1 MVHLCNTGSCRPL
14 PAMAR
19 VQIFSEYP
27 GFTFRKKL
35 FVARWLREVV
45 HARNARLGEISIVF
59 MTDDALLAMNRQYL
73 AHDYY
78 TDIITFD
85 YTVDFGGKIS
95 GDLFISLDRVREN
108 AVHNHDSEEGEIFR
122 VIAHGVLHLLGYQDK
137 TELQKQQIRTL
148 EDSFLAHKNQLSGR
162 A

>member
-1 MVHLCNTGSCRPL
+1 
-14 PAMAR
+14 MAN

-35 FVARWLREVV
+35 FVARWLREILSD
-45 HARNARLGEISIVF
+45 RNARLGEISIVF
-59 MTDDALLAMNRQYL
+59 MTDDALLSMNREYL

-85 YTVDFGGKIS
+85 YTADFGGKIS

-108 AVHNHDSEEGEIFR
+108 AAQNHVSTEAEIFR
-122 VIAHGVLHLLGYQDK
+122 VIAHGVLHLLGYEDQ
-137 TELQKQQIRTL
+137 TAEQKQQIRLL
-148 EDSFLAHKNQLSGR
+148 EDSFIAHNSHLSGR
-162 A
+162 Y

>member
-1 MVHLCNTGSCRPL
+1 
-14 PAMAR
+14 MAT

-27 GFTFRKKL
+27 GFSFRKKS
-35 FVARWLREVV
+35 FVTRWLREVLSTRD
-45 HARNARLGEISIVF
+45 ARPGEISIVF
-59 MTDDALLAMNRQYL
+59 MTDDALLEMNRKYL

-85 YTVDFGGKIS
+85 YTADFGGKIS

-108 AVHNHDSEEGEIFR
+108 AIQNHVSEEGEIFR

-137 TELQKQQIRTL
+137 TEKQKREIRVL
-148 EDSFLAHKNQLSGR
+148 EDFFIAKKNHLLGR
-162 A
+162 I